1 MAAGSQCRAA
11 SCSAAPARSTAWCL
25 CAARRRTLIPGRR
38 WHIDGFVYGKSACL
52 ERPSIGLVSILH
64 IDIQEGFPWF
74 AYTAAITDQDQR
86 VANPHFSRGASS
98 HFAAGAEDQFE
109 EADDATNVLRE
120 HPRDNGWPAI
130 WSEIGHQPSLAAG
143 QAVLAPCAQKLSNS
157 MSRASLPFPTP
168 SGRSLL

>member
-1 MAAGSQCRAA
+1 MC
-11 SCSAAPARSTAWCL
+11 CNLPNVAPPVLHRGAPIAVR
-25 CAARRRTLIPGRR
+25 
-38 WHIDGFVYGKSACL
+38 HVDGFLYGKSACL

-86 VANPHFSRGASS
+86 VANP

-157 MSRASLPFPTP
+157 
-168 SGRSLL
+168 